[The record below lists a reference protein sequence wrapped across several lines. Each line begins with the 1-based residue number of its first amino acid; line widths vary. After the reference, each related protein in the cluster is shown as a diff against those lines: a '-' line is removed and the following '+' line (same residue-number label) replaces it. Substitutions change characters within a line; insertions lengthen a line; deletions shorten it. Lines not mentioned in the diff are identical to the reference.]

1 MRVILKLTLLSLFQ
15 DLRIKPMNINLWSFN
30 HLVGFTPSWTLG
42 MAWKKKSNSCLG
54 WGPQLHVPRPAMA
67 VYWELMIEL
76 IAGKMWHMW
85 DWTMKLLFWKV
96 HFKIWRNK
104 RNCEILLAPMLFR
117 AATFWGSQLTLPPA
131 KLQKANRWWGWL
143 KVHHD
148 VGVVWCW
155 KNVYDITYQHI
166 SCHSCHF
173 KSIKI
178 MSNLISPMAQ
188 SIPRA
193 PVARDSLLWRRH
205 GRHRDRLAVPRPL
218 LCHSR

>member
-15 DLRIKPMNINLWSFN
+15 NLRIKQWKSTCGVRFVNSLLPEISQNTMRRLHAFLDFG
-30 HLVGFTPSWTLG
+30 HG
-42 MAWKKKSNSCLG
+42 MEEKVQLLPRVR
-54 WGPQLHVPRPAMA
+54 PQLHVPSPAMA
-67 VYWELMIEL
+67 IYWELMIEL

-104 RNCEILLAPMLFR
+104 RNCEILLAPMLFW

-155 KNVYDITYQHI
+155 KNLYDITYQYISIHI
-166 SCHSCHF
+166 
-173 KSIKI
+173 
-178 MSNLISPMAQ
+178 ISFVPFQ
-188 SIPRA
+188 IHQN
-193 PVARDSLLWRRH
+193 PVESH
-205 GRHRDRLAVPRPL
+205 
-218 LCHSR
+218 

>member
-1 MRVILKLTLLSLFQ
+1 MKPPTKFRTNWKSTFPVEAAKTNEGHFEADIVIIVSGSENKTNEHQLVEFQSSCRLHAFLDFGHGMEEKVQLLPRV
-15 DLRIKPMNINLWSFN
+15 R
-30 HLVGFTPSWTLG
+30 
-42 MAWKKKSNSCLG
+42 
-54 WGPQLHVPRPAMA
+54 PQLHVPRPAMA

-155 KNVYDITYQHI
+155 KNVYDINI
-166 SCHSCHF
+166 STH
-173 KSIKI
+173 I
-178 MSNLISPMAQ
+178 MSF
-188 SIPRA
+188 
-193 PVARDSLLWRRH
+193 
-205 GRHRDRLAVPRPL
+205 VPFQI
-218 LCHSR
+218 HQNHVKSH